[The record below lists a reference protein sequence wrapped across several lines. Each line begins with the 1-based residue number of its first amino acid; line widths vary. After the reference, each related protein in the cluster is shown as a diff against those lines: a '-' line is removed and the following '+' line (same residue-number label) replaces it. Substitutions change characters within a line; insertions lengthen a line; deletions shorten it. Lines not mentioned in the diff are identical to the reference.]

1 MKPKAWSHS
10 ALSRFNNC
18 PKQYYH
24 ISVVKDVVE
33 PQGEAMLWGN
43 RVHEAMENY
52 LKAAVHEHGLLPP
65 EFEMYRGYLNA
76 ILHVPGDMYVEHE
89 MSLDTNL
96 NPCDKFADEVFVRGI
111 CDVLHVDDTVARAMD
126 HKTGKRKQDSK
137 QMKLMALLIF
147 AHFPKVQRVRVGFFW
162 LKTAEKDS
170 EWFTRADIPALWQEF
185 LPELKQ
191 WKQAFATDT
200 WQPRQS
206 GLCKRHCPVVSCE
219 FNGQG
224 GGWQRYKRS

>member
-10 ALSRFNNC
+10 ALSQFSNC
-18 PKQYYH
+18 PRQYH
-24 ISVVKDVVE
+24 EIKVLKRVVE
-33 PQGEAMLWGN
+33 PQGEAMIWGN
-43 RVHEAMENY
+43 RVHEAMEMY
-52 LKAAVHEHGLLPP
+52 LKANFLSPGFDGLSP

-76 ILHVPGDMYVEHE
+76 ILKVPGDMYVEHE

-96 NPCDKFADEVFVRGI
+96 NPCDKFAPDVFVRGI
-111 CDVLHVDDTVARAMD
+111 CDVLHVDGVEARAMD

-147 AHFPKVQRVRVGFFW
+147 AHFPAVQRVRVGFFW
-162 LKTAEKDS
+162 LKTGDRDTDR
-170 EWFTRADIPALWQEF
+170 FLRADIPALWQEF

-206 GLCKRHCPVVSCE
+206 GLCHGWCPVTSCE
-219 FNGQG
+219 F
-224 GGWQRYKRS
+224 WRPKRAKR